1 MESQQCIPRWALFLR
16 DGEDIT
22 CGCEKLLKREE
33 TQSGSSPRQSQE
45 VKRCQ
50 ILVQHDERLR
60 IVGEIQATGGRR
72 WIQRIRAQLGL
83 KGWKGIHG
91 FSCGLFCELSV
102 GIKGLMKCLLEAR
115 GCSDRQWSRGDE
127 EWPLQEGSYARG
139 SISWL
144 GGVLTEGQTLIIK
157 SRLCRKHPALS

>member
-1 MESQQCIPRWALFLR
+1 MAVRNSWSV
-16 DGEDIT
+16 
-22 CGCEKLLKREE
+22 

-45 VKRCQ
+45 AKRCQ

-60 IVGEIQATGGRR
+60 IAGEIQATGGGGGVSGSALNWDSKGRR
-72 WIQRIRAQLGL
+72 
-83 KGWKGIHG
+83 G

-127 EWPLQEGSYARG
+127 EWPSQEGSCARA

-144 GGVLTEGQTLIIK
+144 GGVLTEG
-157 SRLCRKHPALS
+157 SDN

>member
-1 MESQQCIPRWALFLR
+1 M
-16 DGEDIT
+16 T
-22 CGCEKLLKREE
+22 CGCEKLLEREE

-50 ILVQHDERLR
+50 ILVQHDERSR
-60 IVGEIQATGGRR
+60 HRWRDTSNRGRR

-115 GCSDRQWSRGDE
+115 GCSDRQWSRGHE
-127 EWPLQEGSYARG
+127 EWPSQEGSCARG

-157 SRLCRKHPALS
+157 SHLHQKYPALSQSK